1 MHRGARNSNTS
12 DPRRLVTLSSDSDA
26 KRRETMCYS
35 CDLWSAKHKQWFSR
49 RLTQAC
55 LGHQTAQA
63 SRLGISPTGWTTG
76 GLTSPR
82 LQALFLC
89 LESACVQWE
98 PRHDRTRHFD
108 SKQATA
114 PPTTGTLVPVCGSE
128 HS

>member
-1 MHRGARNSNTS
+1 
-12 DPRRLVTLSSDSDA
+12 
-26 KRRETMCYS
+26 MCYS

-63 SRLGISPTGWTTG
+63 SRLGISLTGWTATKNG
-76 GLTSPR
+76 SSTSPR

-89 LESACVQWE
+89 LESACAEWE
-98 PRHDRTRHFD
+98 PRHDRTKRFD

-114 PPTTGTLVPVCGSE
+114 PPTTGTLVPACGSA